1 MKEIIIN
8 IINDNLALKEEVKE
22 NTNLS
27 NLSLDSLSFINA
39 LVTIEEVFSITF
51 NDEELNIDNFKNVSD
66 LVNLVKRKVLEN
78 EKDSMYC
85 KTF

>member
-51 NDEELNIDNFKNVSD
+51 NDEELNINNFKNVSD

-78 EKDSMYC
+78 EKESM
-85 KTF
+85 

>member
-27 NLSLDSLSFINA
+27 NLSLDSLSFVNA

-51 NDEELNIDNFKNVSD
+51 NDEELNINNFKNVSD

-78 EKDSMYC
+78 
-85 KTF
+85 

>member
-51 NDEELNIDNFKNVSD
+51 NDEELNIDNFKNISD

-78 EKDSMYC
+78 EKDSM
-85 KTF
+85 

>member
-1 MKEIIIN
+1 MNEIIIN
-8 IINDNLALKEEVKE
+8 IIDDNLALKEEVKE

-78 EKDSMYC
+78 EKDSM
-85 KTF
+85 

>member
-22 NTNLS
+22 STNLS

-78 EKDSMYC
+78 EKDSM
-85 KTF
+85 

>member
-27 NLSLDSLSFINA
+27 NISLDSLSFINA

-66 LVNLVKRKVLEN
+66 LVNLVKKKVLEN
-78 EKDSMYC
+78 EKDTM
-85 KTF
+85 

>member
-66 LVNLVKRKVLEN
+66 LVNLVKGK
-78 EKDSMYC
+78 C
-85 KTF
+85 

>member
-8 IINDNLALKEEVKE
+8 IIKDNLALKEEVKE

-27 NLSLDSLSFINA
+27 NLSIDSLSFINT

-51 NDEELNIDNFKNVSD
+51 TDEELNIDNFKNVSD
-66 LVNLVKRKVLEN
+66 LVNQVKRKVLEN
-78 EKDSMYC
+78 EKDSM
-85 KTF
+85 

>member
-8 IINDNLALKEEVKE
+8 IINDNIALKEEVKE

-78 EKDSMYC
+78 EKDSM
-85 KTF
+85 

>member
-78 EKDSMYC
+78 EKDTM
-85 KTF
+85 

>member
-1 MKEIIIN
+1 MNEIIIN

-78 EKDSMYC
+78 EKDSM
-85 KTF
+85 

>member
-8 IINDNLALKEEVKE
+8 IIKDNLALKEEVKE

-78 EKDSMYC
+78 EKDSM
-85 KTF
+85 

>member
-1 MKEIIIN
+1 MNEIIIN
-8 IINDNLALKEEVKE
+8 IIKDNLALKEEVKE
-22 NTNLS
+22 NTNLN
-27 NLSLDSLSFINA
+27 NLSLDSLSFINT

-78 EKDSMYC
+78 EKDSM
-85 KTF
+85 

>member
-8 IINDNLALKEEVKE
+8 IIKDNLALKEEVKE

-27 NLSLDSLSFINA
+27 NLSLDSLSFITT

-51 NDEELNIDNFKNVSD
+51 NDEELNINNFKNVSD
-66 LVNLVKRKVLEN
+66 LINIVNKKVLEN
-78 EKDSMYC
+78 EKDSM
-85 KTF
+85 

>member
-66 LVNLVKRKVLEN
+66 LVNLVKRKVL
-78 EKDSMYC
+78 
-85 KTF
+85 T

>member
-1 MKEIIIN
+1 M
-8 IINDNLALKEEVKE
+8 
-22 NTNLS
+22 
-27 NLSLDSLSFINA
+27 DSLSFINA

-78 EKDSMYC
+78 EKDSM
-85 KTF
+85 

>member
-78 EKDSMYC
+78 EKDSM
-85 KTF
+85 

>member
-8 IINDNLALKEEVKE
+8 IINDNLVLKEEVKE

-39 LVTIEEVFSITF
+39 IVTIEEVFSITF

-78 EKDSMYC
+78 EKDSM
-85 KTF
+85 